1 MVLHLSWEA
10 LAQNP
15 GLQPEVMNSDV
26 MSVQQAFQHRRRGA
40 ETRLVTGTGAPPARS
55 CPAAEPCARIAG
67 PTCLRKGESLS
78 HIAKAENCS
87 DSLARSRAALAFLA
101 PDFQRAILDGTASPH
116 LTTNL
121 IVRTTLPHDWQ
132 EQAKALGL

>member
-1 MVLHLSWEA
+1 MPKPDGSPAPSPPSPILSCSRTLRA
-10 LAQNP
+10 
-15 GLQPEVMNSDV
+15 
-26 MSVQQAFQHRRRGA
+26 HRWDNR
-40 ETRLVTGTGAPPARS
+40 
-55 CPAAEPCARIAG
+55 
-67 PTCLRKGESLS
+67 LRKGESLS
-78 HIAKAENCS
+78 HIAQAENCS
-87 DSLARSRAALAFLA
+87 DSLARSRVALAFLA